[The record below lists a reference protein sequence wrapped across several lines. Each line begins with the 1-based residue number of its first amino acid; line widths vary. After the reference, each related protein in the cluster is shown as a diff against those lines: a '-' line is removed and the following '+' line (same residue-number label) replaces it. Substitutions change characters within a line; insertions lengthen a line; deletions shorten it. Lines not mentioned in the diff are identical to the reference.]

1 MQVFRV
7 WPKRIRRGN
16 GQVISPEMVVI
27 VTLKHHATTPFA
39 GSASEVKAAFMN
51 IYRCDISKLG
61 CNPNDFNYTAIG

>member
-7 WPKRIRRGN
+7 WPKRIRRAN

-27 VTLKHHATTPFA
+27 VTLKHHASSPFA
-39 GSASEVKAAFMN
+39 SAASEVKASYMN

-61 CNPNDFNYTAIG
+61 CTASDFNYTAIG